1 MSRLMTATGVAIS
14 VLCTARLAQADEA
27 TTATTTTTNNSVDLS
42 RSAPEDMGDQAI
54 GATLGMAGG
63 GRVTP
68 GGLRVIG
75 HYLYQLTDSDWFDGT
90 AAFTFGS
97 GEPAC
102 FRDRMDDYLC
112 DHGLVDGF
120 SAEVG
125 ANVRRFLGSV
135 RANTPSAFWPYL
147 RLGVGIAI
155 IRFSDDDLTGF
166 GIPLHAGGGMRIN
179 VADGIA
185 VTAEATLDVGIGLF
199 TQGLGVEP
207 LIGGSVTAGA
217 EFKL

>member
-1 MSRLMTATGVAIS
+1 MSRLMNFACCAVATALGTVQLAYAEDGPSSLSGDVA
-14 VLCTARLAQADEA
+14 ARGE
-27 TTATTTTTNNSVDLS
+27 S
-42 RSAPEDMGDQAI
+42 RSAPTDLGDQAI
-54 GATLGMAGG
+54 GGTIGVAGG

-75 HYLYQLTDSDWFDGT
+75 HYLYQMTDSDWFDGT

-102 FRDRMDDYLC
+102 FRDRMDAYLC

-120 SAEVG
+120 STEVG

-135 RANTPSAFWPYL
+135 RANAPSDFWPYL
-147 RLGVGIAI
+147 RLGVGLAI
-155 IRFSDDDLTGF
+155 IRFSDDDVTGF
-166 GIPLHAGGGMRIN
+166 AIPVHAGGGLRFS
-179 VADGIA
+179 VSEGIA
-185 VTAEATLDVGIGLF
+185 VTAEATFDIGIGRF

-217 EFKL
+217 EFRL

>member
-1 MSRLMTATGVAIS
+1 MSRLMVSTVAIGL
-14 VLCTARLAQADEA
+14 LCGARLAPAE
-27 TTATTTTTNNSVDLS
+27 TRDLS
-42 RSAPEDMGDQAI
+42 LAPDVAVSGEERSAPEDMGDQAI
-54 GATLGMAGG
+54 GATIGVAGG

-102 FRDRMDDYLC
+102 FRDRMNGYVC

-135 RANTPSAFWPYL
+135 RSTTSSDFWPYV

-155 IRFSDDDLTGF
+155 VRFSDDDATGF
-166 GIPLHAGGGMRIN
+166 GIPLHAGGGLRIK
-179 VADGIA
+179 VSDGIA
-185 VTAEATLDVGIGLF
+185 VTAEATLDIGIARF
-199 TQGLGVEP
+199 TQGLGAEP

>member
-1 MSRLMTATGVAIS
+1 MLAACIVVGGAQLAHAEEPAEVVVPDASRA
-14 VLCTARLAQADEA
+14 
-27 TTATTTTTNNSVDLS
+27 
-42 RSAPEDMGDQAI
+42 APEDMGDQAI
-54 GATLGMAGG
+54 GGTIGVAGG

-97 GEPAC
+97 GAPAC
-102 FRDRMDDYLC
+102 FRDRMDFYLC

-125 ANVRRFLGSV
+125 ANVRRFLGGA
-135 RANTPSAFWPYL
+135 RANAPSDFWPYV
-147 RLGVGIAI
+147 RLGVGLSIV
-155 IRFSDDDLTGF
+155 RFSDDDVTGL
-166 GIPLHAGGGMRIN
+166 GIPLHAGGGLRVK

-185 VTAEATLDVGIGLF
+185 VTAEATLDIGIGRF
-199 TQGLGVEP
+199 TQGLGWEP
-207 LIGGSVTAGA
+207 QIGGSVTAGA